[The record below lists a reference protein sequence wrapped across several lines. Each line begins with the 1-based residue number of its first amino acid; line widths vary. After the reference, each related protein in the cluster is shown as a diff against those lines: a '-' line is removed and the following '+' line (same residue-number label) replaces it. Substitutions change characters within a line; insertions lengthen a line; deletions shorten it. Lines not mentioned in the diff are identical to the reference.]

1 MLLIA
6 CLVLSYFVG
15 AIPTSFLIARRVKG
29 LDLRRHGS
37 GNLGATNVF
46 RTVGAAWGV
55 LVLLLDMA
63 KGVLPVLAMTALV
76 NAHPAGRP
84 LPLHLPGDVLRVAA
98 GLMAAVGHTLSPFVG
113 FHGGKG
119 VATTA
124 GAYFVL
130 APYPTLTALA
140 VFGIAFAV
148 TRIVSLGSLC
158 AAAVMPVAVAY
169 FEWKSEGFSKTIFT
183 LTLAVAA
190 WVIWKHRANI
200 HRLQTGTEK
209 PLEAADAPK
218 NGARPG
224 AAPPAPASHGRSGGV
239 AGEAV
244 PPPEEA
250 RR

>member
-1 MLLIA
+1 MLFIG
-6 CLVLSYFVG
+6 CLLLSYFVG
-15 AIPTSFLIARRVKG
+15 AVPTSFLIARRVKG
-29 LDLRRHGS
+29 IDLRRHGS

-55 LVLLLDMA
+55 LVLVLDMA

-76 NAHPAGRP
+76 NARPDGQP
-84 LPLHLPGDVLRVAA
+84 LPLHLPGDVLRVGA
-98 GLMAAVGHTLSPFVG
+98 GLLAAVGHTLSPFVS

-140 VFGIAFAV
+140 VFGVAFAV

-158 AAAVMPVAVAY
+158 AAAVMPVAVAF
-169 FEWKSEGFSKTIFT
+169 FEWRSESFSKTIFG
-183 LTLAVAA
+183 LTLGVAA

-200 HRLQTGTEK
+200 HRLQAGTEK

-218 NGARPG
+218 NGESG
-224 AAPPAPASHGRSGGV
+224 ASPPAESAPPR
-239 AGEAV
+239 
-244 PPPEEA
+244 EEA